1 MKETFMVSQLMTHLS
16 NTMTYDLRKQ
26 KALDS
31 NSRAIQQI
39 FFSAAD
45 NTRVKIYYILEQSKE
60 IMLEFF
66 KGTAKAL

>member
-39 FFSAAD
+39 FLL
-45 NTRVKIYYILEQSKE
+45 VK
-60 IMLEFF
+60 
-66 KGTAKAL
+66 

>member
-1 MKETFMVSQLMTHLS
+1 MKETFMVSQLMTHLR

-39 FFSAAD
+39 FLL
-45 NTRVKIYYILEQSKE
+45 VK
-60 IMLEFF
+60 
-66 KGTAKAL
+66 